1 MGVTEPSGST
11 VRGTGPS
18 RSLDRSLI
26 RGRYVVSSIQICAAA
41 WTFEHHTSSA
51 CCALLLA
58 RVALLLTL
66 IGFAPH
72 SAHLTHSLCAGYTFP
87 YLFDESQ
94 AVAKAY
100 KAACTPEFYVF
111 DANQQLTY
119 HGQFD
124 DARPNSN
131 KLVTGGVRTGDLCA
145 QCMVPRVVRLIHG
158 SHTGSYSADEPSW
171 RGTQP
176 V

>member
-1 MGVTEPSGST
+1 M
-11 VRGTGPS
+11 
-18 RSLDRSLI
+18 
-26 RGRYVVSSIQICAAA
+26 
-41 WTFEHHTSSA
+41 
-51 CCALLLA
+51 
-58 RVALLLTL
+58 
-66 IGFAPH
+66 
-72 SAHLTHSLCAGYTFP
+72 CAGYTFP

-131 KLVTGGVRTGDLCA
+131 KLVTGGDRTGDLCA
-145 QCMVPRVVRLIHG
+145 LRMVSWVGFNQHIFTALKKNGFTHVTHAARLQLIPAEEG
-158 SHTGSYSADEPSW
+158 HTECA
-171 RGTQP
+171 
-176 V
+176 